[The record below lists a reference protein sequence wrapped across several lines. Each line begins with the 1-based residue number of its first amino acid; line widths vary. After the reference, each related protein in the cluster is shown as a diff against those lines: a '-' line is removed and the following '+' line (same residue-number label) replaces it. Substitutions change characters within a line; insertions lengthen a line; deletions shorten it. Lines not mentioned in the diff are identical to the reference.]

1 MIPLPNHAGLLRVH
15 MDVLGPAFKLFLEN
29 NQADSWNDARFNSG
43 ALGFY
48 GDGDRL
54 PKLLALSF
62 TFINN
67 SVSRTTVVS
76 LP

>member
-1 MIPLPNHAGLLRVH
+1 VIPLKNTARLAKIQ
-15 MDVLGPAFKLFLEN
+15 MDAKGSAFKLFVDDKPV
-29 NQADSWNDARFNSG
+29 DSWSDSRLNSG

-62 TFINN
+62 TFIDNA
-67 SVSRTTVVS
+67 VSRTAVVP